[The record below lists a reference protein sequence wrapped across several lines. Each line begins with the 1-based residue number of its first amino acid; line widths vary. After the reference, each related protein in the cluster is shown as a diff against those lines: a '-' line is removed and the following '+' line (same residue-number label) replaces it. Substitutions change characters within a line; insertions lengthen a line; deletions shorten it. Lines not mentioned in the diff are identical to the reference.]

1 MFGFTAEGFRDLD
14 RQLERL
20 ERTMNEDR
28 LRAAL
33 RRGAQPIVDE
43 AKRLVRVDTGRL
55 RDSIMAVD
63 DRDGRL
69 YGKLNGGD
77 GVSVYVGPVG
87 SDEDGDVYYARFQ
100 EFGTVIMRA
109 NPFMR
114 PAIAAKRPEAEAL
127 VQAILTQAAMEVLR

>member
-1 MFGFTAEGFRDLD
+1 MFNFTTDGFRDLD

-20 ERTMNEDR
+20 ERAMDEDR

-33 RRGAQPIVDE
+33 RQGAQPIVDE
-43 AKRLVRVDTGRL
+43 AKRLVHVDTGRL

-69 YGKLNGGD
+69 YGKLNGAD

-87 SDEDGDVYYARFQ
+87 SDEDGDVYYAKFQ

-114 PAIAAKRPEAEAL
+114 PAIAAKRSEAEAL
-127 VQAILTQAAMEVLR
+127 VQSILTQAALEILR